1 MKKLFILYPKRYIID
16 VMKNVGDFVRVKR
29 KEVKLTQVGL
39 AKSAGVGLRFVREL
53 EAGKETL
60 RCDRVNQVL
69 ALFGAH
75 LGPVTIS
82 PENDL

>member
-1 MKKLFILYPKRYIID
+1 MKD
-16 VMKNVGDFVRVKR
+16 VGEFVKQKR
-29 KEVKLTQVGL
+29 KEVKLTQVEL
-39 AKSAGVGLRFVREL
+39 AKSAGVGLRFIREL

-75 LGPVTIS
+75 LGAI
-82 PENDL
+82 ENIK